1 MTPAFVTRF
10 SLVSAIGDGTAATL
24 AALRAGVSG
33 LRRNDFQATPLATF
47 AGRVDGLETNAVAT
61 GLANY
66 DCRNNRLAERA
77 LRADRFADAAAMART
92 TYGAARVGV
101 FVGTTSSGIL
111 ETEIAYRHRDA
122 RSGSLPPGIR
132 FDETFNLFSAAA
144 YVRDRLQLDGPAVTV
159 SAACASSAKAFASAR
174 RAMAAGLCDAA
185 IVGGVETLCLT
196 TMYGFAALGLLS
208 TGPCRP
214 CDAERDGI
222 SLGEAA
228 GFALLEP
235 RDTTDTGLALLG
247 YGESSDAFHIST
259 PHPEGA
265 GAAIALRSA
274 LAMARIRA
282 ADVGYVNLHGT
293 GTRTNDAAEDM
304 AVCAVLGTNVARSST
319 KGWTGHTLGAAGIAE
334 AVITLLALRDAF
346 LPGTLNTS
354 IVDPAIRGNVL
365 VAGCER
371 EITHAVSNSFGFGGS
386 NCSLVFGRA
395 H

>member
-1 MTPAFVTRF
+1 VTPAYITRC
-10 SLVSAIGDGTAATL
+10 SLVSAVGDGTIATL
-24 AALRAGVSG
+24 AALRASASG
-33 LRRNDFQATPLATF
+33 LRKNDFQQTALATF
-47 AGRVDGLETNAVAT
+47 AGRVAGLETDGVASA
-61 GLANY
+61 LEHY

-77 LRADRFADAAAMART
+77 LSADQFAEAAAKART
-92 TYGAARVGV
+92 VYGAARVGV

-111 ETEIAYRHRDA
+111 ETEIAYRNRDA
-122 RSGSLPPGIR
+122 TTGSLPPGIR
-132 FDETFNLFSAAA
+132 FEETFNLFSAAA
-144 YVRDRLQLDGPAVTV
+144 YVRDRLHLEGPAVSV
-159 SAACASSAKAFASAR
+159 SAACASSAKAFVSAR

-196 TMYGFAALGLLS
+196 TMHGFSALGLLS
-208 TGPCRP
+208 SVPCRP

-235 RDTTDTGLALLG
+235 RDTAETALALLG
-247 YGESSDAFHIST
+247 YGESSDAYHIST

-274 LAMARIRA
+274 LSMARIGA
-282 ADVGYVNLHGT
+282 ADIGYVNLHGT
-293 GTRTNDAAEDM
+293 GTRTNDAAEDI
-304 AVCAVLGTNVARSST
+304 AVCAVLGPDVARSST
-319 KGWTGHTLGAAGIAE
+319 KGWTGHTLGAAGIVE
-334 AVITLLALRDAF
+334 AVITLLALQDDY

-354 IVDPAIRGNVL
+354 VVDPAIRGNVL
-365 VAGCER
+365 IAGCER
-371 EITHAVSNSFGFGGS
+371 RIAHAVSNSFGFGGS